1 MKRHKY
7 ALGLWN
13 MLALARHEHDK
24 KHGCPP
30 VRFEMHPANWCE
42 LRMDEKMKY
51 VQMTATGAEMENSF
65 MGVPV
70 VIDRL
75 AYRLKMITADNTV
88 EYL

>member
-13 MLALARHEHDK
+13 MLALARHEHYK
-24 KHGCPP
+24 KHGVPP

-70 VIDRL
+70 VVDRL
-75 AYRLKMITADNTV
+75 ADRLKMITAANTV

>member
-13 MLALARHEHDK
+13 MLVLARHEHYK
-24 KHGCPP
+24 KHGVSP

-51 VQMTATGAEMENSF
+51 VQMTATGEGMENSF

-70 VIDRL
+70 VVDRL
-75 AYRLKMITADNTV
+75 ADRLKMITADNTV